1 MCARAPGR
9 PGISPAALPRPV
21 RPAHAH
27 THTHS
32 QSSAL
37 GPDPEAFAGVSRL
50 SGRPLHHPEL
60 PTPPT
65 SPSTPPVRH
74 SSALNV
80 CLLYSCP
87 SGRRVWLKTVDS
99 QTSSI
104 LIRRER
110 RAGLRALRMTDV
122 LAGPRSGWWVCGSHR
137 GLCSLGHPALTYFY
151 GIASPPHTHTHPPH
165 PGSSRCPC
173 WPSPKH
179 PAASLP
185 SGPLAQ
191 LPFPHLSLMYWEN
204 QCPVYNGPHSEVTD
218 TSGLHVQSHTN
229 WLIPAQPHR
238 PF

>member
-151 GIASPPHTHTHPPH
+151 GIASPPTHTHTRPTLVLAVAHAGHPPSTLLPLFP
-165 PGSSRCPC
+165 PGLWLSCL
-173 WPSPKH
+173 SPIS
-179 PAASLP
+179 ASCTGRTSAL
-185 SGPLAQ
+185 STMGPTQ
-191 LPFPHLSLMYWEN
+191 RSQTHLGCMCKAT
-204 QCPVYNGPHSEVTD
+204 QIG
-218 TSGLHVQSHTN
+218 
-229 WLIPAQPHR
+229 
-238 PF
+238 